1 MDAASKE
8 EPQTR
13 KRRSRTSNSPD
24 NSGDDGKKRGRPR
37 VEKQDESA
45 ADRRRTQIR
54 MAQRAY
60 RQRKESTLEEL
71 RKRVSELTN
80 MIELM
85 NKAFIDCRDKLA
97 SSGMPANQIQD
108 MRETSMQFEALLKC
122 ARNPGEECDPE
133 ITQIIQQSSGSNDGD
148 QNKTMQPKN
157 VPSWM
162 DEAAVQAVSRPRGS
176 TAQVGMGYEM
186 YNDQGTDEMDIDYLG
201 DFGQSQAIGPAKPS
215 SLSSFDAFRM
225 DMPTS
230 MNIPA
235 SLTSPMT
242 YSFQETT
249 FGRRLH
255 RACLEQGY
263 QLLLD
268 PDRRPHTF
276 ERVFKLSLMSRDRAK
291 LTTAMKALLD
301 RGPHE
306 NLHTNVPLI
315 HVGGAG
321 THYPRRDPFGN
332 MQPKKES
339 WNLGVVGPQTLALL
353 ENAARDNLTTDMTVD
368 IAGFEGEWFDPYDV
382 EGYLHEKGIFIDPSS
397 SFAEAEVF
405 VWPTAGS
412 TTSTTFS
419 SATSPKT
426 PDARSARDSGPP
438 RPFDQDQLEF
448 LSRYDALPDEVNE
461 FTTMNLTDIGFS
473 DASTGSWMNFLQ
485 PGQGTKNHSASVVDP
500 SLTAMNT
507 WEGSHS
513 SEFLQDSSTS
523 RMSMFNKPVNGQA
536 QSQEKKVIIIDVS
549 KFVKVLTVSGVC
561 IGRGPGFKRRDV
573 DRALAL
579 SSFDA
584 F

>member
-1 MDAASKE
+1 MSEKAQ
-8 EPQTR
+8 PR
-13 KRRSRTSNSPD
+13 KRRSRTSNSPE

-85 NKAFIDCRDKLA
+85 NKAFIDCRDKMVA
-97 SSGMPANQIQD
+97 SGLPANQIHD

-133 ITQIIQQSSGSNDGD
+133 ITQIIQQSSGDGD
-148 QNKTMQPKN
+148 KSTEPKN

-162 DEAAVQAVSRPRGS
+162 DEAAVQAVSKARAP

-186 YNDQGTDEMDIDYLG
+186 YADQGADAMAIDYLG
-201 DFGQSQAIGPAKPS
+201 DFGQSQALTPAKPG
-215 SLSSFDAFRM
+215 SLSSFDAAFRM
-225 DMPTS
+225 DMPS
-230 MNIPA
+230 QINIPP
-235 SLTSPMT
+235 SLTTPMT

-268 PDRRPHTF
+268 PERRPHTY
-276 ERVFKLSLMSRDRAK
+276 ERVFKLSLMSRDRGK

-332 MQPKKES
+332 MQPKRES

-353 ENAARDNLTTDMTVD
+353 ENAARDNLTTDMSVD
-368 IAGFEGEWFDPYDV
+368 IVGFEGEWFDPYDV

-397 SFAEAEVF
+397 SFAEAEVYAN
-405 VWPTAGS
+405 PAASS
-412 TTSTTFS
+412 TTSTFS

-426 PDARSARDSGPP
+426 PDATRGARDSGPP

-448 LSRYDALPDEVNE
+448 LSRYDALPGEVND

-485 PGQGTKNHSASVVDP
+485 PGQGTKNHQAPVVDP

-513 SEFLQDSSTS
+513 TEFLQDSSTS
-523 RMSMFNKPVNGQA
+523 RLGMFNKPANGQ
-536 QSQEKKVIIIDVS
+536 SNLQEKKVIIIDVS
-549 KFVKVLTVSGVC
+549 KLVKVLTVSGVC